1 MGLLLSGSMVRLM
14 ATYSTRAYARC
25 CVTQVC
31 CIQSLSPCGRPLL
44 ILTSTGDT
52 QTLKNRSCSVSVRP
66 LGPGE
71 HKVLSEPSEHLW
83 QVWGLILNVSLPL
96 LPSCWGFSFALECA
110 ISFFGGIQHSP
121 VNGSSA
127 MSCNFGV
134 LTGED
139 QNNHTF
145 AF

>member
-1 MGLLLSGSMVRLM
+1 MQFVGLLLSGSMVRLM

-96 LPSCWGFSFALECA
+96 LPSCWGFSFALGRVV
-110 ISFFGGIQHSP
+110 SFFGGIQHSS
-121 VNGSSA
+121 VE
-127 MSCNFGV
+127 SC
-134 LTGED
+134 LAARL
-139 QNNHTF
+139 
-145 AF
+145 AFS